1 MTRAIL
7 EVVIIAAGALLC
19 AVSAY
24 FGAYTAMMDI
34 ITEDDEGGENDV
46 EDSGQSG

>member
-7 EVVIIAAGALLC
+7 EVVIIAAGCVLSAIC
-19 AVSAY
+19 AY

-34 ITEDDEGGENDV
+34 ITDDEGGENDV

>member
-24 FGAYTAMMDI
+24 FGAYTAMIDI
-34 ITEDDEGGENDV
+34 TLDDEGGENDV